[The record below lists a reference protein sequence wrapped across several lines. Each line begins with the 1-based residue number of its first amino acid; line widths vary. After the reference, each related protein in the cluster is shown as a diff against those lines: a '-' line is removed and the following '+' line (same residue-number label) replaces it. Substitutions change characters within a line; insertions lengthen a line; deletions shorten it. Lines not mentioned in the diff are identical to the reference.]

1 MIIKIKIKRKR
12 FVIEMARAF
21 LNQKALAD
29 KLGITPQ
36 AVNNFLKDRNN
47 IGIGTARK
55 VCELF
60 SCDFEDVFE
69 IIDHKN
75 T

>member
-1 MIIKIKIKRKR
+1 MTIKIKRQR
-12 FVIEMARAF
+12 FMLEMAKAF
-21 LNQKALAD
+21 LSQKALAD

-36 AVNNFLKDRNN
+36 AVNGFLKDRNN

-55 VCELF
+55 VCDLF

-69 IIDHKN
+69 IIEHKN
-75 T
+75 A